1 MKTRLRW
8 IPATLAILVL
18 PLALAVAAYA
28 RAAEGSF
35 ERPLKVTGPVDL
47 TVTTGSG
54 NIDIKTGGTGSVHV
68 RGLIRVNGNWQLN
81 AEEAE
86 RRVRALESNPPI
98 EQTGNSIR
106 IGHIED
112 PALRRHVSISYELVV
127 PVETRVTSDTGS
139 GDQSIVGVRGPVK
152 ADTGSGNV
160 KVSRVGDVVRAQ
172 TGSGDIQLDA
182 IKAQVYAET
191 GSGNIRA
198 TGVDGGF
205 VGTTGSG
212 DVRLEQTAA
221 GPVTIETGSGNA
233 EISGVQGS
241 LRAHTGSGNL
251 TADGQPSGPWKL
263 DAGSGNITLRLPA
276 QAAFDLHAG
285 TGSGEV
291 STSHEITVQGKLS
304 RHELRGKV
312 RGGGVLVEVSTGSGD
327 IHIE

>member
-1 MKTRLRW
+1 MRDHIRDRVVL
-8 IPATLAILVL
+8 LAALVL
-18 PLALAVAAYA
+18 LAFGTAFAKGF
-28 RAAEGSF
+28 AAEGSF
-35 ERPLKVTGPVDL
+35 ERALKVTGAVDL

-54 NIDIKTGGTGSVHV
+54 NIDIKTDGAGSVHV
-68 RGLIRVNGNWQLN
+68 RGLIRVNGGWHLS

-112 PALRRHVSISYELVV
+112 PALRRHVSINYELVV

-221 GPVTIETGSGNA
+221 GPVTVETGSGNA

-263 DAGSGNITLRLPA
+263 DTGSGNITLRLAA